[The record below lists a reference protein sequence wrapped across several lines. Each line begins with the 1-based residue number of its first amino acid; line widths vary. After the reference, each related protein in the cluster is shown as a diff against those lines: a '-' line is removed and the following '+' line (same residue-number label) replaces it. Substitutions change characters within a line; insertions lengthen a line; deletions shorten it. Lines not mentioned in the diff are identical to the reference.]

1 MSFAKIQ
8 WDFVQL
14 IRQKLIYMFTEFG
27 DEVLC
32 VSPAAV
38 LPAGVSTS
46 HVCHTAM
53 AAGYSAVHSLAVTV
67 HSRL

>member
-1 MSFAKIQ
+1 LLCIFA
-8 WDFVQL
+8 D
-14 IRQKLIYMFTEFG
+14 FG

-32 VSPAAV
+32 VSPSEV

-53 AAGYSAVHSLAVTV
+53 AAGYSAVHSRAVTV
-67 HSRL
+67 ISL

>member
-1 MSFAKIQ
+1 
-8 WDFVQL
+8 VQL
-14 IRQKLIYMFTEFG
+14 IREKLLYIFAEFG

-32 VSPAAV
+32 VLPAEV

-53 AAGYSAVHSLAVTV
+53 AAGYSAVHSRAVTV

>member
-1 MSFAKIQ
+1 M
-8 WDFVQL
+8 QL
-14 IRQKLIYMFTEFG
+14 IREKLLYIFAEFG

-32 VSPAAV
+32 VSPAEV

-46 HVCHTAM
+46 HVCQTAL
-53 AAGYSAVHSLAVTV
+53 AAGYSAVHSRAVTV

>member
-1 MSFAKIQ
+1 LLYIFA
-8 WDFVQL
+8 
-14 IRQKLIYMFTEFG
+14 EFG

-32 VSPAAV
+32 VSPAEV

-46 HVCHTAM
+46 HICHTAM
-53 AAGYSAVHSLAVTV
+53 AAGYSAVHSRAVTV